1 MRIVLIALFSYFF
14 ISSWSKNSADVVVHE
29 AEMRIENRRVSCFAG
44 DLTSCY
50 LVQEGNMI
58 GTKRWNLFYDKIEG
72 FEYQD
77 GYRYDLKVKI
87 EETEESEE
95 DGFNKKYTL
104 VKVLAKVPIDQAPE
118 IFLSSATN

>member
-1 MRIVLIALFSYFF
+1 MRIVLIALFSYFL
-14 ISSWSKNSADVVVHE
+14 ISSWNKNDAAVVAQE
-29 AEMRIENRRVSCFAG
+29 AEMRIENRRVSCFMG

-58 GTKRWNLFYDKIEG
+58 GTDRWNLFYDQIEG

-87 EETEESEE
+87 EETEEPHKDS
-95 DGFNKKYTL
+95 FNKKYTL
-104 VKVLAKVPIDQAPE
+104 VKVLAKVPVDEASE